1 MGSKQQNHPFN
12 RLGEVDLGG
21 SRVILDPPSI
31 FVCGGLVDITE
42 PQTLSMRE
50 LFFDSISTSGYEKFH
65 EYCIRAEI
73 FKDYFENGH
82 YPDLSEFEYDLAHF
96 ASLLVIFL
104 ESPGAIVELGLF
116 CNVPN
121 LKQKLIV
128 LVSEYHSE
136 KDSFINLGPLKSLSR
151 DNSDSV
157 LIYPWNEKKPEDID
171 KKVLGFI
178 FSDISE
184 AIKKLHKS
192 ESFNK
197 TNPGHVAFL
206 VYEFIR
212 LFLALRRSEIK
223 SILENIGIY
232 FSEIRIKNIIYLL
245 TISGY
250 IQKKTMGR
258 DSYYLPIKNDKRM
271 QFSLLDKSKRF
282 DFEGL
287 KIEASSYYRSD
298 ENEKKRL
305 HLIDEAYQNA
315 GGEGVSY

>member
-1 MGSKQQNHPFN
+1 MGLKKQNHPFN

-42 PQTLSMRE
+42 SKTLSMRE
-50 LFFDSISTSGYEKFH
+50 LFFDSISTYGYEQFH

-82 YPDLSEFEYDLAHF
+82 YSDLSEFEYDLAHF

-116 CNVPN
+116 CNVSN
-121 LKQKLIV
+121 LKHKLIV
-128 LVSEYHSE
+128 LVSEHHYE
-136 KDSFINLGPLKSLSR
+136 QDSFIKLGPLKSLSR
-151 DNSDSV
+151 DNADSV
-157 LIYPWNEKKPEDID
+157 LVYPWDEKKPEDID
-171 KKVLGFI
+171 KPVLNFI
-178 FSDISE
+178 FSDIND
-184 AIKKLHKS
+184 AIAKLHKS

-197 TNPGHVAFL
+197 ANPGHVAFL

-212 LFLALRRSEIK
+212 LFMALRHSEIK
-223 SILENIGIY
+223 SLLNKVGVPLP
-232 FSEIRIKNIIYLL
+232 EIRVKNIIYLL
-245 TISGY
+245 TISGH
-250 IQKKTMGR
+250 IQKKTRGR
-258 DSYYLPIKNDKRM
+258 DSYYLPIKNNKRM
-271 QFSLLDKSKRF
+271 QFSLFDKSRRF

-305 HLIDEAYQNA
+305 HLINEAYQKN
-315 GGEGVSY
+315 GGGNVSY